1 MLTHKGTK
9 KLKTDRLLLRRF
21 ELSDAEDMFKNWA
34 TNPNVTR
41 FLTWQPH
48 GSIEVTRGIL
58 TEWVYSYAKP
68 DFYQWAIVLDE
79 IDEPIGSLS
88 VVRINEA
95 VDEVEIGYCIGEK
108 WWRQGYT
115 SEAFS
120 RVIEYLFDE
129 VGAKRICAK
138 HDTQNPNSGR
148 VMVKCGLEYEGT
160 LRRAGK
166 NSTNEC
172 CDLAIY
178 SIIK

>member
-1 MLTHKGTK
+1 MTHKGTK
-9 KLKTDRLLLRRF
+9 RLETERLMLRRF
-21 ELSDAEDMFKNWA
+21 ELSDAADMFKNWA

-48 GSIEVTRGIL
+48 ESIEVTRGIL

-68 DFYQWAIVLDE
+68 DFYQWAIVLKDTN
-79 IDEPIGSLS
+79 EPIGSLS

-115 SEAFS
+115 SEAFK
-120 RVIEYLFDE
+120 RVIEYLFNE

-138 HDTQNPNSGR
+138 HDTENQNSGR
-148 VMVKCGLEYEGT
+148 VMKKCGLTYEGT
-160 LRRAGK
+160 LRRAGR
-166 NSTNEC
+166 NSTKQV

-178 SIIK
+178 AILVD